1 CRHQQSPRSER
12 KNTAP
17 HPTRLATRRKLHDPA
32 TARMH
37 IARYSNKKI
46 ARSIEREPIH
56 TSYTGPS
63 KRGSSRPGRRVLE
76 DRVRSGVNG
85 KQISSSIKDDTSR
98 SNVHGKGCCSAIGR
112 DFEDKVIGWISGEQI
127 SFAIKR

>member
-1 CRHQQSPRSER
+1 SARLDRIKRARHAIRR
-12 KNTAP
+12 
-17 HPTRLATRRKLHDPA
+17 ATRRKLHDRA
-32 TARMH
+32 TARLA

-85 KQISSSIKDDTSR
+85 KQISSSIKGDTSR

-127 SFAIKR
+127 SFAIKRYR